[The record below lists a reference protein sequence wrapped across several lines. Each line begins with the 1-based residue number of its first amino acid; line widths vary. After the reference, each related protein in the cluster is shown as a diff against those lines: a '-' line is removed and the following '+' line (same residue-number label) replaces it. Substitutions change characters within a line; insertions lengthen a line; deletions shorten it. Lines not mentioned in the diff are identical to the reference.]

1 MKATFILLFIF
12 LAAGC
17 SNRAVY
23 ENLQINKR
31 TECSKLPLS
40 EYDQCIAGIDK
51 SYDEYERERQ
61 EVIGD

>member
-31 TECSKLPLS
+31 TECSKLPPS

-51 SYDEYERERQ
+51 SYDEYE
-61 EVIGD
+61 